1 MLKRLLLLSLL
12 PFCSYAEELPAPVK
26 AIEKQGITI
35 IKPFDAP
42 GGMKGWLGKYQDM
55 GVAIYLTPD
64 GKHAISGYMYDE
76 NGNNRWDADVGAS
89 GQGGARDVVVY
100 RVTVAYDELVPLSRF
115 VGLDPKRRFTAV
127 TTLMNQPFATQ
138 ADRTVKQICPK

>member
-42 GGMKGWLGKYQDM
+42 G
-55 GVAIYLTPD
+55 
-64 GKHAISGYMYDE
+64 E
-76 NGNNRWDADVGAS
+76 NERLAG
-89 GQGGARDVVVY
+89 
-100 RVTVAYDELVPLSRF
+100 
-115 VGLDPKRRFTAV
+115 
-127 TTLMNQPFATQ
+127 
-138 ADRTVKQICPK
+138 